1 MSNNIVF
8 ANWWRLMRYLG
19 NYRIWLWAAF
29 AGALLGNLMAVVIPS
44 VIGLVID
51 EGVQRGD
58 AQFMLL
64 AGLGMEGWG
73 ELRGVTCFL
82 SRYYGET
89 LSHYA
94 AFDIRNQMYDKVQHL
109 SFTYHDNANVGT
121 IVTRSISDVN
131 EIQRYY
137 AFGLLDSINVAVL
150 VIGSLTVMFY
160 TSPLLTLIA
169 VLPFVPLILLSRNFA
184 MTVSEMWKQIMERTQ
199 TLSNHIQ
206 ENALG
211 AQVVRVFARENYET
225 NKFFNTN
232 ESLFHDFIKLISTW
246 TAFLPVSAFLAACS
260 TAAVLLVGG
269 WMELNGRGGVTVGMI
284 VAFNAYILQMTN
296 PLRFLGFVILLT
308 TQALSSSTR
317 VFEILDAEVD
327 VRSKPDAVEL
337 ENPQGEVRF
346 ENVTFEYT
354 GERKPALKDIN
365 LVAKPGEII
374 GIVGST
380 GSGKSTL
387 INLIPRFYDVAEG
400 RVLVD
405 GHDVRDLDVN
415 DLRANVG
422 MVMQTSLLFSATIG
436 ENIAFGNTDASQAKI
451 EAAAKAANAH
461 GFIMEFDNGYD
472 TVVGERGVTLS
483 GGQRQRLAIARA
495 LLINPRIL
503 ILDDS
508 TSSVDTQTERLIQ
521 QALDYLMAGRTTFI
535 IAQRLTSVMNAD
547 QILVLENGEIVER
560 GTHDELIERGGVY
573 TDIYRLQME
582 DQDRVRT
589 EEAFEGTFTLSPEE
603 EERAAQEF
611 QQLAQAIGGD

>member
-1 MSNNIVF
+1 MSNNNVF
-8 ANWWRLMRYLG
+8 ANWWRLLRYLG
-19 NYRIWLWAAF
+19 KYRVWLGAAF
-29 AGALLGNLMAVVIPS
+29 TGALVGNLLAVVIPRI
-44 VIGLVID
+44 IGEVID
-51 EGVQRGD
+51 VGVNSGD

-64 AGLGMEGWG
+64 AGLGMVGLG
-73 ELRGVTCFL
+73 VLRGVMGFL
-82 SRYYGET
+82 SRYFGEK

-94 AFDIRNQMYDKVQHL
+94 VFDIRNQMYNKVQHL

-121 IVTRSISDVN
+121 IITRSIGDVN

-137 AFGLLDSINVAVL
+137 AFGLLDTINVTVL
-150 VIGSLTVMFY
+150 VVGSLVGMF
-160 TSPLLTLIA
+160 TISPLLTLVAI
-169 VLPFVPLILLSRNFA
+169 LPFIPLLVLSRNFA
-184 MTVSEMWKQIMERTQ
+184 MTVDTMWKQIMERTQ

-211 AQVVRVFARENYET
+211 AQVVRVFARERHET

-232 ESLFHDFIKLISTW
+232 EALFHDFMKLIGTW
-246 TAFLPVSAFLAACS
+246 TAFLPVSAFLAAIS
-260 TAAVLLVGG
+260 TATVLLVGG
-269 WMELNGRGGVTVGMI
+269 WMEINGRGGITVGMI

-308 TQALSSSTR
+308 TQALSSSKR
-317 VFEILDAEVD
+317 VFEVLDANVD
-327 VRSKPDAVEL
+327 IQSKPSALTL
-337 ENPQGEVRF
+337 ENPRGEVQF
-346 ENVTFEYT
+346 DNVTFKYT
-354 GERKPALKDIN
+354 GERQTALKN
-365 LVAKPGEII
+365 VSLTAKPGEII

-380 GSGKSTL
+380 GSGKSSL
-387 INLIPRFYDVAEG
+387 INLIPRFYDVTEG
-400 RVLVD
+400 RVCVD

-415 DLRANVG
+415 NLRANVG

-436 ENIAFGNTDASQAKI
+436 ENIAFGSTDASQEKI

-461 GFIMEFDNGYD
+461 GFIMEFDKGYD
-472 TVVGERGVTLS
+472 TLVGERGVTLS

-508 TSSVDTQTERLIQ
+508 TSSVDTRTERLIQ

-547 QILVLENGEIVER
+547 QILVLEDGEIVER
-560 GTHDELIERGGVY
+560 GTHIALIERGGVY
-573 TDIYRLQME
+573 SDIYQMQME

-589 EEAFEGTFTLSPEE
+589 EEAFEGTFSLSPEE
-603 EERAAQEF
+603 EERAAAEF